1 MSETD
6 SFIDEVAE
14 EVRRDRLFAVLRRY
28 GWIGILAVLLIV
40 GGAAWNEWQKAQAK
54 AEAEA
59 FGDAILA
66 ALAADDP
73 AARTE
78 ALSTVPT
85 AQPGQAALLSF
96 LAADEALKQGNAGA
110 AETALERVASD
121 AGAPESYRQLAE
133 LKYLILKGPALN
145 AQEREERLAA
155 LSVPGAPYRP
165 LALEQQGLSLIA
177 SGKTEE
183 ALALYQQLVQ
193 EAGVTAGLKQ
203 RALQM
208 IVVLGGEPAQQ

>member
-78 ALSTVPT
+78 ALTTVT
-85 AQPGQAALLSF
+85 AAQPGQAALLSF